1 MPMLPNTL
9 TPTLS
14 LKGEGGQGESWKYSN
29 INAALKKLEVTE
41 QQPVWEM
48 TGAYEFLQ
56 GENTIIIPKN
66 KTVTHPIDIRLSGAD
81 AGQFTTALN
90 IIVETGAEV
99 TLIER
104 QSGEGVYWK
113 NIDLNINLAPNAKL
127 SHYRFC
133 EEDPFC
139 VVTERTHITLGRDA
153 RYNMVTINGCAG
165 FGRADFN
172 VKLMGQGAEC
182 DLSGLTL
189 LAGKQHSD
197 TTICIEHIAPHCR
210 SSQFFKTVLN
220 DNSRGVFQGKIHVHK
235 DAQKT
240 DGYQLSKNLLLSKLA
255 EMDVKPE
262 LEIYADD
269 VKCSHGSTTGQ
280 LDETPLFY
288 LMSRGISKDDAR
300 RLLLE
305 AFMGEILEK
314 ISNDD
319 VRTMFSERVR
329 LWLK

>member
-1 MPMLPNTL
+1 MLLNLNP
-9 TPTLS
+9 
-14 LKGEGGQGESWKYSN
+14 ESWKYSN
-29 INAALKKLEVTE
+29 INAALKKLDVSET
-41 QQPVWEM
+41 PCAWEM
-48 TGAYEFLQ
+48 SGAYEFLH
-56 GENTIIIPKN
+56 GDNTIIIPKN
-66 KTVTHPIDIRLSGAD
+66 KSVARPIDLRLVAKNAEQLTSR
-81 AGQFTTALN
+81 L
-90 IIVETGAEV
+90 IITVEEGAEV
-99 TLIER
+99 TFIER
-104 QSGEGVYWK
+104 QSGEGEYWK
-113 NIDLNINLAPNAKL
+113 NIDMVINVAQNAKL
-127 SHYRFC
+127 NHYRFC

-139 VVTERTHITLGRDA
+139 VVTERTNVTLGRDA
-153 RYNMVTINGCAG
+153 RYNTVVISGCAG
-165 FGRADFN
+165 FGRSDFH
-172 VKLMGQGAEC
+172 VKLTGQGAEC

-197 TTICIEHIAPHCR
+197 TTLLIDHIAPHCK

-220 DNSRGVFQGKIHVHK
+220 DSSRGVFQGKIHVHK

-240 DGYQLSKNLLLSKLA
+240 DGYQLSNNLLLSNLA

-288 LMSRGISKDDAR
+288 LMSRGISKEDAR

-305 AFMGEILEK
+305 AFMGEVLEK
-314 ISNDD
+314 IKHDD
-319 VRTMFSERVR
+319 VRTMFDERVR

>member
-1 MPMLPNTL
+1 MQISLPESSPFGN
-9 TPTLS
+9 
-14 LKGEGGQGESWKYSN
+14 KESWKYSN
-29 INAALKKLEVTE
+29 INAALKKLDVE
-41 QQPVWEM
+41 PMPCVWEM
-48 TGAYEFLQ
+48 SGAYEFLQ
-56 GENTIIIPKN
+56 GEHSIAIPKN
-66 KTVTHPIDIRLSGAD
+66 KQVKNAIELRLNGTD

-90 IIVETGAEV
+90 ITVEDGAEV
-99 TLIER
+99 TIIER
-104 QSGEGVYWK
+104 QTGEGSYWK
-113 NIDLNINLAPNAKL
+113 DINLTITIGQNAKL

-139 VVTERTHITLGRDA
+139 VVREHADITMARDA
-153 RYNMVTINGCAG
+153 RYNMVAINGCAG
-165 FGRADFN
+165 FGRAEFY
-172 VKLMGQGAEC
+172 VKMTGEGGEC

-197 TTICIEHIAPHCR
+197 TTVIVDHTAPHCR
-210 SSQFFKTVLN
+210 SSQFFKNVLN
-220 DNSRGVFQGKIHVHK
+220 DQSHGVFQGKIHVYK

-240 DGYQLSKNLLLSKLA
+240 DGYQLSNNLLLSQLA
-255 EMDVKPE
+255 EMNVKPE

-288 LMSRGISKDDAR
+288 LMSRGISKENAR

-305 AFMGEILEK
+305 AFMGEVLEK

-319 VRTMFSERVR
+319 VRQMFDERVH

>member
-1 MPMLPNTL
+1 M
-9 TPTLS
+9 PTL
-14 LKGEGGQGESWKYSN
+14 LNLNPETWKYSN
-29 INAALKKLEVTE
+29 INAALKKLDVTE
-41 QQPVWEM
+41 TPVSWEM
-48 TGAYEFLQ
+48 SRAFEFLS
-56 GENTIIIPKN
+56 GENTITIPKN
-66 KTVTHPIDIRLSGAD
+66 KIVVHPIDLRLVGAD
-81 AGQFTTALN
+81 GQQLTTALTIN
-90 IIVETGAEV
+90 VEAGAEV
-99 TLIER
+99 TFIER
-104 QSGEGVYWK
+104 QSGEGTYWK
-113 NIDLNINLAPNAKL
+113 NIDITINVAENAKIR
-127 SHYRFC
+127 HYRFC

-139 VVTERTHITLGRDA
+139 VVTERTHINVARDA
-153 RYNMVTINGCAG
+153 RYNMVAISGCAG

-172 VKLMGQGAEC
+172 VKMNGQGGEC

-189 LAGKQHSD
+189 LAGKQHAD
-197 TTICIEHIAPHCR
+197 TTVVIDHVAPHCR
-210 SSQFFKTVLN
+210 SSQFFKNVLN
-220 DNSRGVFQGKIHVHK
+220 DQSRGVFQGKIHVYK

-240 DGYQLSKNLLLSKLA
+240 DGYQLSNNLLLSNLA

-269 VKCSHGSTTGQ
+269 VKCSHGCTTGQ

-305 AFMGEILEK
+305 AFMGEVLEK

-319 VRTMFSERVR
+319 VRTLFDERIK

>member
-1 MPMLPNTL
+1 MQT
-9 TPTLS
+9 S
-14 LKGEGGQGESWKYSN
+14 LLNLDRETWKYSN
-29 INAALKKLEVTE
+29 INAALKKLSVTAK
-41 QQPVWEM
+41 PCVWEM
-48 TGAYEFLQ
+48 SGAFEFLQ
-56 GENTIIIPKN
+56 GEHSIVIPKN
-66 KTVTHPIDIRLSGAD
+66 KQVTRPIELKLSGTD
-81 AGQFTTALN
+81 AGQFKTTLD
-90 IIVETGAEV
+90 ITVEAGAEV
-99 TLIER
+99 TIIER
-104 QSGEGVYWK
+104 QAGEGSYWK
-113 NIDLNINLAPNAKL
+113 DIDLNITVGQNAKL
-127 SHYRFC
+127 NHYRFC

-139 VVTERTHITLGRDA
+139 VVTERTHATLARDA
-153 RYNMVTINGCAG
+153 RYNVVAINGCAG

-172 VKLMGQGAEC
+172 IKMMGEGGEC

-197 TTICIEHIAPHCR
+197 TTIVIDHIAPHCR

-220 DNSRGVFQGKIHVHK
+220 DQSRGVFQGKIHVHK

-240 DGYQLSKNLLLSKLA
+240 DGYQLSNNLLLSKLA

-288 LMSRGISKDDAR
+288 LMSRGISKEDAR

-305 AFMGEILEK
+305 AFMGEVLEK
-314 ISNDD
+314 IKNDD
-319 VRTMFSERVR
+319 VRVMFDERVH

>member
-1 MPMLPNTL
+1 M
-9 TPTLS
+9 PTL
-14 LKGEGGQGESWKYSN
+14 LNLDPETWKYSN
-29 INAALKKLEVTE
+29 INAALKKLDVTE
-41 QQPVWEM
+41 SPVVWEM
-48 TGAYEFLQ
+48 SGAFEFLQ
-56 GENTIIIPKN
+56 GDNSIIIPKN
-66 KTVTHPIDIRLSGAD
+66 KIVEQPIDVRLVGAD
-81 AGQFTTALN
+81 AQQLTTAMT
-90 IIVETGAEV
+90 ITVEAGAEV
-99 TLIER
+99 TIIER
-104 QSGEGVYWK
+104 QSGEGTYWK
-113 NIDLNINLAPNAKL
+113 NIDLTINVAENAKL
-127 SHYRFC
+127 RHYRFC

-139 VVTERTHITLGRDA
+139 VVTERTHITLARDA
-153 RYNMVTINGCAG
+153 RYNMVTISGCAG

-172 VKLMGQGAEC
+172 VTMGGQGAEC

-197 TTICIEHIAPHCR
+197 TTIVVDHIAPHCR

-220 DNSRGVFQGKIHVHK
+220 DQSRGVFQGKIHVHK

-240 DGYQLSKNLLLSKLA
+240 DGYQLSNNLLLSNLA

-305 AFMGEILEK
+305 AFMGEVLEK
-314 ISNDD
+314 ISNED
-319 VRTMFSERVR
+319 VRQMFDERVH